1 MTDMTMGQRIA
12 VQRKLKNLSQEALAE
27 QLEVSRQAVS
37 KWENDASCPDISLL
51 PQLCKTLGISSDELL
66 TGKSDAVKLVP
77 AKERK
82 SLDELTMR
90 VNILSS
96 AGDKVK
102 VNLPMTLVKVCMEI
116 GVEIAPGFMGEQ
128 GSALKGIDMAKIVE
142 MVERGLIGKLVEIES
157 ADGDTVEVVV
167 E

>member
-1 MTDMTMGQRIA
+1 MNETIGNRIA
-12 VQRKLKNLSQEALAE
+12 KFRKAKGMTQEELASIMG
-27 QLEVSRQAVS
+27 VSSQAVS

-51 PQLCKTLGISSDELL
+51 PQLCKTLGVTTDELL
-66 TGKSDAVKLVP
+66 TGKSDEVKLVP
-77 AKERK
+77 AQERK

-128 GSALKGIDMAKIVE
+128 GDALKGIDLNKIVE
-142 MVERGLIGKLVEIES
+142 LVERGLVGKLVEIES